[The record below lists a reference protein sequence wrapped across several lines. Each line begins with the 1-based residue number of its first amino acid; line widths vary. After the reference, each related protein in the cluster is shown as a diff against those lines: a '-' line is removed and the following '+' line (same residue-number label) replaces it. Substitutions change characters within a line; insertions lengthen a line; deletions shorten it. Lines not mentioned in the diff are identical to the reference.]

1 VGQHL
6 PPACLNIKA
15 EQIISHDTKICFSG
29 FLQAFDE
36 FNIIAY
42 KIGSPGV
49 RYRGFYRSAFST
61 LRGSWDTVYMSMNKI
76 FNISSTGRN
85 VHCLATNWA

>member
-6 PPACLNIKA
+6 PSACLNIRA
-15 EQIISHDTKICFSG
+15 ERIISHDTKICFSG

-42 KIGSPGV
+42 KNWVAG
-49 RYRGFYRSAFST
+49 ST
-61 LRGSWDTVYMSMNKI
+61 LQGFLQVCFFNLTRVMGYGIHAYEQI
-76 FNISSTGRN
+76 FNISSTGRKA
-85 VHCLATNWA
+85 HCLGLI

>member
-6 PPACLNIKA
+6 PPACLNIRA

-49 RYRGFYRSAFST
+49 RYRGFIGLLFQPYAGHGIRYT
-61 LRGSWDTVYMSMNKI
+61 
-76 FNISSTGRN
+76 
-85 VHCLATNWA
+85 